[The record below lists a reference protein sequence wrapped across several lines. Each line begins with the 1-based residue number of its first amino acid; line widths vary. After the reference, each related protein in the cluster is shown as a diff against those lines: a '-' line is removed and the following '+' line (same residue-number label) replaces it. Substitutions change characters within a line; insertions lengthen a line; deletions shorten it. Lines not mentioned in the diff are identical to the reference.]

1 MTSRQDW
8 GADRQAKEKEPL
20 RDTAASLMRLPRAPT
35 SEAFTPVGHIGL
47 EWKPEFDKTLGLP
60 AEGVVWPVLLFISL
74 PLRGYG
80 LGGSAMRQVEDVAAR
95 EPVSAKTLVL
105 DTQKGSSQATAEMVK
120 LLYTNRGLPAPAV
133 SIASSPPE
141 RVIQVAL

>member
-1 MTSRQDW
+1 MC
-8 GADRQAKEKEPL
+8 
-20 RDTAASLMRLPRAPT
+20 LPRTPT
-35 SEAFTPVGHIGL
+35 NEAFTPIGHIGL

-60 AEGVVWPVLLFISL
+60 AEGVVWPIVLFISF

-95 EPVSAKTLVL
+95 EPVSAKVLVL
-105 DTQKGSSQATAEMVK
+105 DTQRGSSQASGEVVK

-133 SIASSPPE
+133 SIGSSPT
-141 RVIQVAL
+141 RAGISSWVLALRYEH